1 MTAPAAA
8 ALCVGE
14 MVVARAMLDR
24 ALADER
30 RDSCMTV
37 ALQLGGWGTLKKEVK
52 RKRRSK

>member
-1 MTAPAAA
+1 
-8 ALCVGE
+8 